1 MIFNLEPLGG
11 PWQDA
16 PELPPFAM
24 QCKVVSAT
32 HILAEAKRLELKGE
46 FDRAD
51 ELRWALFD
59 VTVGTHH
66 KP

>member
-1 MIFNLEPLGG
+1 
-11 PWQDA
+11 
-16 PELPPFAM
+16 M